1 MREMKNRVE
10 SAERALTVP
19 KHLRQMVSK
28 TRHYHFK
35 NINKEGKTMAGRS
48 KEETQGVHC
57 LAIREQSIPT
67 IMRRRFWKHL

>member
-48 KEETQGVHC
+48 KEETQGVTPV
-57 LAIREQSIPT
+57 SYT
-67 IMRRRFWKHL
+67 HLVKGKANIWCYL